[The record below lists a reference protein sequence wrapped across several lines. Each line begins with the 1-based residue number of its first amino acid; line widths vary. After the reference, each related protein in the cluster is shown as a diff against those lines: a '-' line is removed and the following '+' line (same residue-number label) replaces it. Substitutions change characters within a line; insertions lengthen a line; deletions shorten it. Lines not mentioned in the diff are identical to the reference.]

1 METHINTYRLNQGNK
16 EYILNISMVGESI
29 RIACQ
34 NSSNENNFSK
44 DFTLEELK
52 QLDPIFG
59 IIQTPYEGLD
69 YIDKALKVQKVGIT
83 EQGNNMKINFYMSRN
98 YHLDIPSKNNL
109 TGINTITKTEA
120 TSTFDMNP
128 NLNLGKNSAIEQVGS
143 FNESTPTIGATQ
155 GENYLSQLNTL
166 NNVQTEE
173 YNQFNTF
180 DTAGAGDNFGSVNE
194 YPITSGSVN
203 LQETKYITD
212 NITSQYTSEISGGL
226 AQFKSPSNEMSSQYA
241 TAGSFDATAELGNLK
256 TTNLETQQYT
266 KDFNSQYITGA
277 QDLTSQITTTN
288 GMTQFSTGA
297 EDITGQF
304 STGTE
309 DITGVEN
316 INPQFSTGAENITP
330 QFSTGAENI
339 TPQFSTG
346 AENIS
351 TQFSTG
357 AENIIGQFSTGT
369 ENITGQFST
378 GAENINPQFSTGAEN
393 ITPQFSTGVENIAGQ
408 FSTGAEN
415 ITPQFSTGAENI
427 TGHFSTGAENIS
439 TQFSTGAE
447 NITGHFSTGA
457 ENITTQFS
465 TGAENITGQFS
476 TGVQDAIPQF
486 TDTTTNYKVKVSS
499 TAQYSPPYIT
509 PADDINQTNQM
520 NEYIK
525 TTTTTTNVEA
535 QPTNS
540 TFVISLQKDSDSL
553 RQKLRR
559 TQYDLQ
565 TQTVPFTQPE
575 PVNPISDEKI
585 NKIDGA
591 VTSLKSEHQL
601 IQDKL
606 NSLAGQINSYKDQLS
621 IMARS
626 KTENEVNSLRA
637 ENMAIKKQLSELSNL
652 RNDAAEVKFLR
663 SQLQELEAL
672 RKKVA
677 EFDILKGQLGE
688 LNELRAKAAEL
699 DSVKSRFNELQNL
712 RAQVSKMGQIKQQL
726 GELDALKAK
735 IAELNGVKSQL
746 EELNNLKAQ
755 VGQINILKQQ
765 IDELTNM
772 KINEEDLENLKG
784 QINELEKI
792 KLEYELEIKR
802 LREEQRRSSLEEQTS
817 MVEMRKKTET
827 EIKNKGMESRQLLF
841 EDRPEQICVKGEI
854 IHDTDELELL
864 TRKINKLNQKLTLN
878 LVYKA
883 TADSDKA
890 VAFHEKCD
898 DAKSTL
904 VLVETDKG
912 KRFGGYTTCSWS
924 GDCVDKKDE
933 NAFVFSLDK
942 MEIYENI
949 PGEDAIGCY
958 PKFGPIFLGCQIR
971 IYDNAFTK
979 GGTTFEKGLN
989 YNTQEDFE
997 LTGGERVFQIKEIE
1011 VYEVI
1016 PQ

>member
-29 RIACQ
+29 RITCQ
-34 NSSNENNFSK
+34 NSSNENSFSK

-98 YHLDIPSKNNL
+98 YHLDIPSTNNL

-128 NLNLGKNSAIEQVGS
+128 NLNVGKNSAIEQVGS
-143 FNESTPTIGATQ
+143 FNESTPIIGSTQ

-241 TAGSFDATAELGNLK
+241 TAGSFDATAELGNLQ

-266 KDFNSQYITGA
+266 QDFNSQYITGA

-288 GMTQFSTGA
+288 EMTQFSTGA
-297 EDITGQF
+297 EDITGQYTTGSENITGQFSTGTEDITGQF

-309 DITGVEN
+309 DITG
-316 INPQFSTGAENITP
+316 QFSTGV
-330 QFSTGAENI
+330 
-339 TPQFSTG
+339 
-346 AENIS
+346 
-351 TQFSTG
+351 
-357 AENIIGQFSTGT
+357 
-369 ENITGQFST
+369 
-378 GAENINPQFSTGAEN
+378 ENINPQFSTGAEN
-393 ITPQFSTGVENIAGQ
+393 ITPQFSTGVENITGQ
-408 FSTGAEN
+408 
-415 ITPQFSTGAENI
+415 
-427 TGHFSTGAENIS
+427 
-439 TQFSTGAE
+439 
-447 NITGHFSTGA
+447 FSTGA

-476 TGVQDAIPQF
+476 TRTENITTQFSTGAENITGQFSTGVKDAIPQF

-688 LNELRAKAAEL
+688 LNALRAKAAEL

-864 TRKINKLNQKLTLN
+864 TRKINKSNQKLTLN

-942 MEIYENI
+942 MEIYEHI

>member
-29 RIACQ
+29 RITCQ
-34 NSSNENNFSK
+34 NSSNENSFSK

-98 YHLDIPSKNNL
+98 YHLDIPSTNNL

-128 NLNLGKNSAIEQVGS
+128 NLNVGKNSAIEQVGS
-143 FNESTPTIGATQ
+143 FNESTPIIGSTQ

-241 TAGSFDATAELGNLK
+241 TAGSFDATAELGNLQ

-266 KDFNSQYITGA
+266 QDFNSQYITGA

-288 GMTQFSTGA
+288 EITQFSTGA
-297 EDITGQF
+297 EDITGQYT
-304 STGTE
+304 TG
-309 DITGVEN
+309 
-316 INPQFSTGAENITP
+316 S
-330 QFSTGAENI
+330 
-339 TPQFSTG
+339 
-346 AENIS
+346 
-351 TQFSTG
+351 
-357 AENIIGQFSTGT
+357 
-369 ENITGQFST
+369 ENITGQ
-378 GAENINPQFSTGAEN
+378 
-393 ITPQFSTGVENIAGQ
+393 
-408 FSTGAEN
+408 
-415 ITPQFSTGAENI
+415 
-427 TGHFSTGAENIS
+427 
-439 TQFSTGAE
+439 
-447 NITGHFSTGA
+447 FSTGA

-476 TGVQDAIPQF
+476 TGVKDAIPQF
-486 TDTTTNYKVKVSS
+486 TDTTTNYKVKESS
-499 TAQYSPPYIT
+499 TAQYSTPYIT

>member
-128 NLNLGKNSAIEQVGS
+128 NLNLGKNSAIEQVWS

-316 INPQFSTGAENITP
+316 ITP
-330 QFSTGAENI
+330 QFSTGV
-339 TPQFSTG
+339 
-346 AENIS
+346 
-351 TQFSTG
+351 
-357 AENIIGQFSTGT
+357 
-369 ENITGQFST
+369 
-378 GAENINPQFSTGAEN
+378 ENINPQFSTGAEN
-393 ITPQFSTGVENIAGQ
+393 ITPQFSTGVENITGQ
-408 FSTGAEN
+408 
-415 ITPQFSTGAENI
+415 
-427 TGHFSTGAENIS
+427 
-439 TQFSTGAE
+439 
-447 NITGHFSTGA
+447 FSTGA

-465 TGAENITGQFS
+465 TGAENINGQFSTRTENITPQFSTGVENITGQFS
-476 TGVQDAIPQF
+476 TGVKDAIPQF
-486 TDTTTNYKVKVSS
+486 TDTTTNYKVKESS
-499 TAQYSPPYIT
+499 TAQYSTPYIT

-559 TQYDLQ
+559 TYDLQ

-688 LNELRAKAAEL
+688 LNALRAKAAEL

>member
-29 RIACQ
+29 RITCQ
-34 NSSNENNFSK
+34 NSSNENSFSK

-98 YHLDIPSKNNL
+98 YHLDIPSTNNL

-128 NLNLGKNSAIEQVGS
+128 NLNVGKNSAIEQVGS

-241 TAGSFDATAELGNLK
+241 TAGSFDATAELGNLQ

-266 KDFNSQYITGA
+266 QDFNSQYITGA

-288 GMTQFSTGA
+288 EMTQFSTGA
-297 EDITGQF
+297 EDITGQYTTGSENITGQFSTGTEDITGQF

-309 DITGVEN
+309 DITG
-316 INPQFSTGAENITP
+316 QFSTGV
-330 QFSTGAENI
+330 
-339 TPQFSTG
+339 
-346 AENIS
+346 
-351 TQFSTG
+351 
-357 AENIIGQFSTGT
+357 
-369 ENITGQFST
+369 
-378 GAENINPQFSTGAEN
+378 ENINPQFSTGAEN
-393 ITPQFSTGVENIAGQ
+393 ITPQFSTGVENITGQ

-415 ITPQFSTGAENI
+415 IT
-427 TGHFSTGAENIS
+427 

-447 NITGHFSTGA
+447 NITGQFSTRT

-688 LNELRAKAAEL
+688 LNALRAKAAEL
-699 DSVKSRFNELQNL
+699 DSVKSRFNELKNL
-712 RAQVSKMGQIKQQL
+712 RDQVSKMGQIKQQL

>member
-29 RIACQ
+29 RITCQ
-34 NSSNENNFSK
+34 NSSNENSFSK

-98 YHLDIPSKNNL
+98 YHLDIPSTNNL

-128 NLNLGKNSAIEQVGS
+128 NLNVGKNSAIEQVGS
-143 FNESTPTIGATQ
+143 FNESTPIIGSTQ

-241 TAGSFDATAELGNLK
+241 TAGSFDATAELGNLQ

-266 KDFNSQYITGA
+266 QDFNSQYITGA

-288 GMTQFSTGA
+288 EMTQFSTGA
-297 EDITGQF
+297 EDITGQYTTGSENITGQF

-309 DITGVEN
+309 DITGQFSTGTEDITGQFSTGVEN

-339 TPQFSTG
+339 NPQFSTG
-346 AENIS
+346 V
-351 TQFSTG
+351 
-357 AENIIGQFSTGT
+357 
-369 ENITGQFST
+369 
-378 GAENINPQFSTGAEN
+378 ENINPQFSTGAEN
-393 ITPQFSTGVENIAGQ
+393 ITPQFSTGVENITGQ
-408 FSTGAEN
+408 
-415 ITPQFSTGAENI
+415 
-427 TGHFSTGAENIS
+427 
-439 TQFSTGAE
+439 
-447 NITGHFSTGA
+447 FSTGA

-476 TGVQDAIPQF
+476 TRTENITTQFSTGAENITGQFSTGVKDAIPQF
-486 TDTTTNYKVKVSS
+486 TDTTTNYKVKESS
-499 TAQYSPPYIT
+499 TAQYSTPYIT

-559 TQYDLQ
+559 TYDLQ

-688 LNELRAKAAEL
+688 LNALRAKAAEL

-712 RAQVSKMGQIKQQL
+712 RDQVSKMGQIKQQL

>member
-29 RIACQ
+29 RITCQ
-34 NSSNENNFSK
+34 NSSNENSFSK

-98 YHLDIPSKNNL
+98 YHLDIPSTNNL

-128 NLNLGKNSAIEQVGS
+128 NLNVGKNSAIEQVGS
-143 FNESTPTIGATQ
+143 FNESTPIIGSTQ

-241 TAGSFDATAELGNLK
+241 TAGSFDATAELGNLQ

-266 KDFNSQYITGA
+266 QDFNSQYITGA

-288 GMTQFSTGA
+288 EMTQFSTGA
-297 EDITGQF
+297 EDITGQYTTGSENITGQF

-309 DITGVEN
+309 DITGQFSTGTEDITGQFSTGVEN

-330 QFSTGAENI
+330 QFSTGI
-339 TPQFSTG
+339 
-346 AENIS
+346 
-351 TQFSTG
+351 
-357 AENIIGQFSTGT
+357 
-369 ENITGQFST
+369 ENITGQ
-378 GAENINPQFSTGAEN
+378 
-393 ITPQFSTGVENIAGQ
+393 
-408 FSTGAEN
+408 
-415 ITPQFSTGAENI
+415 
-427 TGHFSTGAENIS
+427 
-439 TQFSTGAE
+439 
-447 NITGHFSTGA
+447 FSTGA

-476 TGVQDAIPQF
+476 TGVKDAIPQF
-486 TDTTTNYKVKVSS
+486 TDTTTNYKVKESS
-499 TAQYSPPYIT
+499 TAQYSTPYIT

-559 TQYDLQ
+559 TYDLQ

-712 RAQVSKMGQIKQQL
+712 RDQVSKMGQIKQQL

>member
-128 NLNLGKNSAIEQVGS
+128 NLNLGKNSAIEQVWS

-309 DITGVEN
+309 DITGV
-316 INPQFSTGAENITP
+316 
-330 QFSTGAENI
+330 
-339 TPQFSTG
+339 
-346 AENIS
+346 
-351 TQFSTG
+351 
-357 AENIIGQFSTGT
+357 
-369 ENITGQFST
+369 
-378 GAENINPQFSTGAEN
+378 ENINPQFSTGAEN

-688 LNELRAKAAEL
+688 LNALRAKAAEL

-712 RAQVSKMGQIKQQL
+712 RDQVSKMGQIKQQL

>member
-29 RIACQ
+29 RITCQ
-34 NSSNENNFSK
+34 NSSNENSFSK

-98 YHLDIPSKNNL
+98 YHLDIPSTNNL

-128 NLNLGKNSAIEQVGS
+128 NLNVGKNSAIEQVGS
-143 FNESTPTIGATQ
+143 FNESTPIIGSTQ

-241 TAGSFDATAELGNLK
+241 TAGSFDATAELGNLQ

-266 KDFNSQYITGA
+266 QDFNSQYITGA

-288 GMTQFSTGA
+288 EMTQFSTGA
-297 EDITGQF
+297 EDITGQYTTGSENITGQFSTGTEDITGQF

-309 DITGVEN
+309 DITG
-316 INPQFSTGAENITP
+316 QFSTGV
-330 QFSTGAENI
+330 
-339 TPQFSTG
+339 
-346 AENIS
+346 
-351 TQFSTG
+351 
-357 AENIIGQFSTGT
+357 
-369 ENITGQFST
+369 
-378 GAENINPQFSTGAEN
+378 ENINPQFSTGAEN
-393 ITPQFSTGVENIAGQ
+393 ITPQFSTGVENITGQ
-408 FSTGAEN
+408 
-415 ITPQFSTGAENI
+415 
-427 TGHFSTGAENIS
+427 
-439 TQFSTGAE
+439 
-447 NITGHFSTGA
+447 FSTGA

-476 TGVQDAIPQF
+476 TRTENITTQFSTGAENITGQFSTGVKDAIPQF
-486 TDTTTNYKVKVSS
+486 TDTTTNYKVKESS
-499 TAQYSPPYIT
+499 TAQYSTPYIT

-525 TTTTTTNVEA
+525 TTTTTTDVEA

-688 LNELRAKAAEL
+688 LNALRAKAAEL

-712 RAQVSKMGQIKQQL
+712 RDQVSKMGQIKQQL

>member
-29 RIACQ
+29 RITCQ
-34 NSSNENNFSK
+34 NSSNENSFSK

-98 YHLDIPSKNNL
+98 YHLDIPSTNNL

-128 NLNLGKNSAIEQVGS
+128 NLNVGKNSAIEQVGS
-143 FNESTPTIGATQ
+143 FNESTPIIGSTQ

-241 TAGSFDATAELGNLK
+241 TAGSFDATAELGNLQ

-266 KDFNSQYITGA
+266 QDFNSQYITGA

-288 GMTQFSTGA
+288 EMTQFSTGA
-297 EDITGQF
+297 EDITGQYTTGSENITGQF

-309 DITGVEN
+309 DIT
-316 INPQFSTGAENITP
+316 
-330 QFSTGAENI
+330 
-339 TPQFSTG
+339 
-346 AENIS
+346 
-351 TQFSTG
+351 
-357 AENIIGQFSTGT
+357 GQFSTGT

-378 GAENINPQFSTGAEN
+378 GVENINPQFSTGAEN
-393 ITPQFSTGVENIAGQ
+393 ITPQFSTGVENITGQ
-408 FSTGAEN
+408 
-415 ITPQFSTGAENI
+415 
-427 TGHFSTGAENIS
+427 
-439 TQFSTGAE
+439 
-447 NITGHFSTGA
+447 FSTGA

-476 TGVQDAIPQF
+476 TRTENITTQFSTGAENITGQFSTGVKDAIPQF
-486 TDTTTNYKVKVSS
+486 TDTTTNYKVKESS
-499 TAQYSPPYIT
+499 TAQYSTPYIT

-559 TQYDLQ
+559 TYDLQ

-688 LNELRAKAAEL
+688 LNALRAKAAEL

-712 RAQVSKMGQIKQQL
+712 RDQVSKMGQIKQQL

>member
-29 RIACQ
+29 RITCQ
-34 NSSNENNFSK
+34 NSSNENSFSK

-98 YHLDIPSKNNL
+98 YHLDIPSTNNL

-128 NLNLGKNSAIEQVGS
+128 NLNVGKNSAIEQVGS
-143 FNESTPTIGATQ
+143 FNESTPIIGSTQ

-266 KDFNSQYITGA
+266 QDFNSQYITGA

-288 GMTQFSTGA
+288 EMTQFSTGA
-297 EDITGQF
+297 EDITGQYTTASENITGQF

-309 DITGVEN
+309 DITGQFSTGTEDITGQFSTGVEN

-330 QFSTGAENI
+330 QFSTGVENITGQFSTGAENITTQFSTGAENITTQFSTGTENI

-346 AENIS
+346 VENL
-351 TQFSTG
+351 
-357 AENIIGQFSTGT
+357 NP
-369 ENITGQFST
+369 QFST

-393 ITPQFSTGVENIAGQ
+393 ITPQFSTG
-408 FSTGAEN
+408 
-415 ITPQFSTGAENI
+415 
-427 TGHFSTGAENIS
+427 
-439 TQFSTGAE
+439 
-447 NITGHFSTGA
+447 
-457 ENITTQFS
+457 
-465 TGAENITGQFS
+465 AENITGQFS
-476 TGVQDAIPQF
+476 TGVKDAIPQF
-486 TDTTTNYKVKVSS
+486 TDTTTNYKVKESS
-499 TAQYSPPYIT
+499 TAQYSTPYIT

-559 TQYDLQ
+559 TYDLQ

-672 RKKVA
+672 RKKVG

-726 GELDALKAK
+726 GELDTLKAK

-827 EIKNKGMESRQLLF
+827 QIKNKGMESRQLLF

>member
-34 NSSNENNFSK
+34 NTSNENSFSK

-98 YHLDIPSKNNL
+98 YHLDIPSTNNL

-128 NLNLGKNSAIEQVGS
+128 NLNVGKNSAIEQVGS
-143 FNESTPTIGATQ
+143 FNESTPIIGSTQ

-241 TAGSFDATAELGNLK
+241 TAGSFDATAELGNLQ

-266 KDFNSQYITGA
+266 QDFNSQYITGA

-288 GMTQFSTGA
+288 EMTQFSTGA
-297 EDITGQF
+297 EDITGQYTTGSENITGQFSTGTEDITGQF

-309 DITGVEN
+309 DITG
-316 INPQFSTGAENITP
+316 QFSTGV
-330 QFSTGAENI
+330 
-339 TPQFSTG
+339 
-346 AENIS
+346 
-351 TQFSTG
+351 
-357 AENIIGQFSTGT
+357 
-369 ENITGQFST
+369 
-378 GAENINPQFSTGAEN
+378 ENINPQFSTGAEN
-393 ITPQFSTGVENIAGQ
+393 ITPQFSTGVENITGQ
-408 FSTGAEN
+408 
-415 ITPQFSTGAENI
+415 
-427 TGHFSTGAENIS
+427 
-439 TQFSTGAE
+439 
-447 NITGHFSTGA
+447 FSTGA

-476 TGVQDAIPQF
+476 TGVKDAIPQF
-486 TDTTTNYKVKVSS
+486 TDTTTNYKVKESS
-499 TAQYSPPYIT
+499 TAQYSTPYIT

-559 TQYDLQ
+559 TYDLQ

-688 LNELRAKAAEL
+688 LNALRAKAAEL

-712 RAQVSKMGQIKQQL
+712 RDQVSKMGQIKQQL

>member
-316 INPQFSTGAENITP
+316 ITPQFSTGVENINPQFSTGAENITP
-330 QFSTGAENI
+330 
-339 TPQFSTG
+339 
-346 AENIS
+346 
-351 TQFSTG
+351 QFSTG

-415 ITPQFSTGAENI
+415 ITP
-427 TGHFSTGAENIS
+427 
-439 TQFSTGAE
+439 QFSTGAE

>member
-330 QFSTGAENI
+330 QFSTG
-339 TPQFSTG
+339 
-346 AENIS
+346 
-351 TQFSTG
+351 
-357 AENIIGQFSTGT
+357 
-369 ENITGQFST
+369 
-378 GAENINPQFSTGAEN
+378 
-393 ITPQFSTGVENIAGQ
+393 VENIAGQ

-415 ITPQFSTGAENI
+415 ITP
-427 TGHFSTGAENIS
+427 
-439 TQFSTGAE
+439 QFSTGAE

-575 PVNPISDEKI
+575 PLNPISDEKI

-672 RKKVA
+672 RKKVG

-688 LNELRAKAAEL
+688 LNELRVKAAEL

>member
-143 FNESTPTIGATQ
+143 FNESTPTIEATQ

-339 TPQFSTG
+339 TP
-346 AENIS
+346 
-351 TQFSTG
+351 
-357 AENIIGQFSTGT
+357 
-369 ENITGQFST
+369 
-378 GAENINPQFSTGAEN
+378 
-393 ITPQFSTGVENIAGQ
+393 
-408 FSTGAEN
+408 
-415 ITPQFSTGAENI
+415 
-427 TGHFSTGAENIS
+427 
-439 TQFSTGAE
+439 QFSTGAE

>member
-128 NLNLGKNSAIEQVGS
+128 NLNVGKNSAIEQVGS

-346 AENIS
+346 AENI
-351 TQFSTG
+351 TPQFSTG

-393 ITPQFSTGVENIAGQ
+393 ITPQFSTGVENITGQ
-408 FSTGAEN
+408 
-415 ITPQFSTGAENI
+415 
-427 TGHFSTGAENIS
+427 
-439 TQFSTGAE
+439 
-447 NITGHFSTGA
+447 FSTGA

-476 TGVQDAIPQF
+476 TGVKDAIPQF
-486 TDTTTNYKVKVSS
+486 TDTTTNYKVKESS
-499 TAQYSPPYIT
+499 TAQYSTPYIT

>member
-346 AENIS
+346 AENITPQFS
-351 TQFSTG
+351 TGAENITPQFSTG
-357 AENIIGQFSTGT
+357 AENII
-369 ENITGQFST
+369 
-378 GAENINPQFSTGAEN
+378 TGAEN

-415 ITPQFSTGAENI
+415 ITP
-427 TGHFSTGAENIS
+427 
-439 TQFSTGAE
+439 QFSTGAE